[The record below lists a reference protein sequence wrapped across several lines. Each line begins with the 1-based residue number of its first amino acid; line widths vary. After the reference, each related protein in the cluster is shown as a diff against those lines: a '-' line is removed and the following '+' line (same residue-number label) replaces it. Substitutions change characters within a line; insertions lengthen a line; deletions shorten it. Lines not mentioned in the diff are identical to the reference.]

1 MKFTLNLL
9 ESNDTVYRLVLEEIK
24 KKIEIAVNKAIPT
37 ISTDIK
43 NKISTALRDQ
53 PEYISLMT
61 GKLKAEFGIPDSST
75 IESVIE
81 GLVNSLVIEK
91 QPITIRS
98 RAGIFGGIK
107 LTMMKSDDLNG
118 LIYTD
123 IASVI
128 DEDGYSLPWLKWLL
142 LEGSNTIVKNYSVQY
157 GASPYSRSGLAVM
170 KPSSSDWS
178 VPSEFS
184 GTEKDNWTTR
194 AVNSVEQDVYA
205 ILQNN
210 IEKYL

>member
-9 ESNDTVYRLVLEEIK
+9 DSNDTMYKLILEEIK
-24 KKIEIAVNKAIPT
+24 KKIEIAVNRAIPS
-37 ISTDIK
+37 ISIDIK

-53 PEYISLMT
+53 PEYISLMA

-81 GLVNSLVIEK
+81 GLINSLIIEK
-91 QPITIRS
+91 QPISIKS

-107 LTMMKSDDLNG
+107 LTMMKSDDFNG
-118 LIYTD
+118 LIYAD

-128 DEDGYSLPWLKWLL
+128 DKDGYSLPWLKWLL
-142 LEGSNTIVKNYSVQY
+142 LEGSNPIVKNYSVQY
-157 GASPYSRSGLAVM
+157 GASPYSRSGLAIM

-178 VPSEFS
+178 VPSEFT

-194 AVNSVEQDVYA
+194 AINSVEEDVYT